1 MKNYIITTRTE
12 SVWGELWNDTFK
24 VRAKNSGVAVA
35 KKGSGDNLRTVRRQ
49 SWRDKRDHDYQPE
62 CYCVIIP

>member
-24 VRAKNSGVAVA
+24 VRAKNAGGAA
-35 KKGSGDNLRTVRRQ
+35 TKARTIIFGRFDGGLGGIREITITNL
-49 SWRDKRDHDYQPE
+49 S
-62 CYCVIIP
+62 VIA

>member
-24 VRAKNSGVAVA
+24 VRVKNSGAAVA
-35 KKGSGDNLRTVRRQ
+35 KARAIIFGRLDGDLSGIREIAITKV
-49 SWRDKRDHDYQPE
+49 SE
-62 CYCVIIP
+62 V